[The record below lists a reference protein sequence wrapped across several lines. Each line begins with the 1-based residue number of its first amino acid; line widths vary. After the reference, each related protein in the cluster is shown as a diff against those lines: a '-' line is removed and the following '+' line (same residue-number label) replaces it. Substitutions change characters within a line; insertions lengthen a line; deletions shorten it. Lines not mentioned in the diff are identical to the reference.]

1 MFDIAFSE
9 LVVIAVVALIVIG
22 PERLP
27 KVVRTVGLL
36 LGRMQRYV
44 NDVKSEINRELRVDE
59 LQRLQT
65 DVKQSLQQAESSMHD
80 SVSAIEKELH
90 NISQLS
96 QEDQE
101 RLAKDMVVRT
111 APPAPRQ
118 VTRRETTP
126 QQQQPDQEPQPP
138 GGTTN

>member
-65 DVKQSLQQAESSMHD
+65 DVKQSLQQAENSMHD
-80 SVSAIEKELH
+80 SVSAIEKELQG
-90 NISQLS
+90 IAQLS
-96 QEDQE
+96 QEEQDK
-101 RLAKDMVVRT
+101 LAKDMIVRT

-118 VTRRETTP
+118 VTRRETAP
-126 QQQQPDQEPQPP
+126 QQPDQESQPP